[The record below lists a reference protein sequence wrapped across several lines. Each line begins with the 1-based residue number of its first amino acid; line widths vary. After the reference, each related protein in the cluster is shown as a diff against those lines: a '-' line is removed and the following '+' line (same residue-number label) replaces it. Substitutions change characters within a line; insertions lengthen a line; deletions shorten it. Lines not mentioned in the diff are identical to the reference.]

1 MPTLLKLS
9 THEMIEM
16 TTFQLITLQAI
27 NISHLGKK
35 KIILKTTFK
44 REYALVGWP
53 SFTPASNLYPWR
65 LPLDPEPKDMT
76 FRGKQRNDSDVMES

>member
-1 MPTLLKLS
+1 MKLS

-16 TTFQLITLQAI
+16 TIFLLPFKQLT
-27 NISHLGKK
+27 SPTLGKGTSSWK
-35 KIILKTTFK
+35 LPLKGNMCW
-44 REYALVGWP
+44 LDGHP
-53 SFTPASNLYPWR
+53 SHQDASNLYPWR